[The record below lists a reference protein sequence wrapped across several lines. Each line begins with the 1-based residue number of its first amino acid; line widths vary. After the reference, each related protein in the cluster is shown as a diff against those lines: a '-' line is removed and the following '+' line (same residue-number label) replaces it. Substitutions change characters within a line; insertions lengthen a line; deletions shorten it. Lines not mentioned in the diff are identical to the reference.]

1 MLCYLSILL
10 WTHCKKGETSLV
22 DGAAFLSFNWLSNYY
37 GAVCVAVEAILI
49 SRKNSK
55 THRKQSNISPRFL
68 TLSKDIQSARL
79 ESLPGRFQPP
89 GLTF

>member
-1 MLCYLSILL
+1 MVQLFCHLIGYPV
-10 WTHCKKGETSLV
+10 H
-22 DGAAFLSFNWLSNYY
+22 NYY